1 MSNPMNPDQDKSML
15 DRAKDMAG
23 GLKDKVEDLFDGDDE
38 KTDGTIEKVGD
49 TVDERTGGRFGEQID
64 AAQDAARDRLGNQ
77 KPPQ

>member
-23 GLKDKVEDLFDGDDE
+23 GLKDKVEDLFDGDDD
-38 KTDGTIEKVGD
+38 KAGRIEQVGD
-49 TVDERTGGRFGEQID
+49 EVDERTGGRFGEQID